1 MQSRI
6 QKWGNSLG
14 LRIPKAIAQQAG
26 LNEGTTVDFSVR
38 GNTIV
43 INPRRYS
50 LEKMLLQITPDN
62 VHKEIDTG
70 AIVGKEI
77 W

>member
-1 MQSRI
+1 MGKQLR
-6 QKWGNSLG
+6 
-14 LRIPKAIAQQAG
+14 LRIPKTIAQQAG
-26 LNEGTTVDFSVR
+26 LNEGTPVDFVVR

-43 INPRRYS
+43 INPQRYS
-50 LEKMLLQITPDN
+50 LEAMISQITPDN

-70 AIVGKEI
+70 DIAGNEV

>member
-1 MQSRI
+1 VQSRI

-14 LRIPKAIAQQAG
+14 LRIPKTIAQQAG
-26 LNEGTTVDFSVR
+26 LSEGTAVDFSVR
-38 GNTIV
+38 GNAIV
-43 INPRRYS
+43 INPQRYS
-50 LEKMLLQITPDN
+50 LEAMLSQITPEN

-70 AIVGKEI
+70 GIVGKEI

>member
-1 MQSRI
+1 MQTRI

-14 LRIPKAIAQQAG
+14 LRIPKTIAQQAG
-26 LNEGTTVDFSVR
+26 LNEGTPVDFVIR

-43 INPRRYS
+43 INPQRYS
-50 LEKMLLQITPDN
+50 LEAMISQITPDN
-62 VHKEIDTG
+62 VHREIDNG
-70 AIVGKEI
+70 DIAGNEV

>member
-1 MQSRI
+1 MQTRI

-14 LRIPKAIAQQAG
+14 LRIPKTIAQQAG
-26 LNEGTTVDFSVR
+26 LNEGTPVDFIVR

-43 INPRRYS
+43 INPQRYS
-50 LEKMLLQITPDN
+50 LEAMISQITPDN

-70 AIVGKEI
+70 DIVGVEA